1 MTSVR
6 PSRWFAYADIKIEA
20 GKKKMSISYD
30 AYFMRYCEHVHIE
43 KLKLIKKNVYFIGTH
58 IMR

>member
-6 PSRWFAYADIKIEA
+6 PSQWFAYADIKVET
-20 GKKKMSISYD
+20 GKKMSISYD
-30 AYFMRYCEHVHIE
+30 SYFMRYCELVHIE

-58 IMR
+58 TMR